1 MPLDQHVG
9 RFVVQNRAR
18 LGFPAGARDDPQLAA
33 QYLARVR
40 PTLNTPAAAGPEPV
54 AGVHEETVYG
64 VTAVRVYRGSPEPGL
79 PILVYLHG
87 GGWVSGGLEMNDALC
102 RRLAARI
109 GCVLVSVDYRLAP
122 EFPYPAALGDT
133 MAAIAWAREHGERL
147 GGDPSNVSVAGTSA
161 GGNLAAAAGL
171 LCRDLGLAPLRLQL
185 LLYPVLDVPTNNS
198 SYVAN
203 AGGYLLDREQMEW
216 YWDKYLPKRGASVPV
231 YAAPARSDD
240 LADLPRTVV
249 VAAEYD
255 PLREEAE
262 NYARRLQDAGV
273 PTELILSEGMIHGF
287 LSFLGAM
294 PAADAAA
301 ERIANVVRTFAVKR

>member
-9 RFVVQNRAR
+9 RFLVENGAR

-40 PTLNTPAAAGPEPV
+40 PTLNAPSAAEPEPV
-54 AGVHEETVYG
+54 SDVHDETMFG
-64 VTAVRVYRGSPEPGL
+64 GTAVRVYRGSPEPGR

-102 RRLAARI
+102 RRLAALL
-109 GCVLVSVDYRLAP
+109 GCVIISVDYRLSP

-147 GGDPSNVSVAGTSA
+147 GGDPSDVSVAGTSA
-161 GGNLAAAAGL
+161 GGNLAAAAAL
-171 LCRDLGLAPLRLQL
+171 LARDLGPAPLRMQL
-185 LLYPVLDVPTNNS
+185 LLYPVLDVPTDTS

-203 AGGYLLDREQMEW
+203 AGGYLLEREQMEW
-216 YWDKYLPKRGASVPV
+216 YWDKYLPHRRANVPV

-240 LADLPRTVV
+240 LAGLPRAVV

-255 PLREEAE
+255 PLRDEAE
-262 NYARRLQDAGV
+262 TYARRLQEAGV
-273 PTELILSEGMIHGF
+273 ATELILCDGMIHGF
-287 LSFLGAM
+287 LSFLGAI
-294 PAADAAA
+294 PAADTAAQ
-301 ERIANVVRTFAVKR
+301 RIARAVRTLAVTR